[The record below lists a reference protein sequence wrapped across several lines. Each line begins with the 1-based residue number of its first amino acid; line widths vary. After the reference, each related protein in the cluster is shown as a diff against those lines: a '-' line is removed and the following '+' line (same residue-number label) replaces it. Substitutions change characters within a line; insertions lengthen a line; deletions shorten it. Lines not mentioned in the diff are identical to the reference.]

1 MDVFYYWKNHEADLK
16 AGRVGHFRS
25 TAGKLKELA
34 DGFPDFVWAFKTPRG
49 RKGEVQ
55 LLARLKWAD
64 RAVVRHKP
72 EPGQVYLSYDPH
84 DAQSIVF
91 DDSGTDAAI
100 ATTTAWVAR
109 NFPAM
114 AAANFQ
120 GTAGQEALRGS
131 VLQELQALA
140 ANFHRQSFSA
150 TAGVGPS
157 APA

>member
-1 MDVFYYWKNHEADLK
+1 MDVFYYWKNHAADLK
-16 AGRVGHFRS
+16 AGRIGHFKS
-25 TAGKLKELA
+25 TAGKQKELA
-34 DGFPDFVWAFKTPRG
+34 DGFPDFLWAFKTPQG

-55 LLARLKWAD
+55 LLARLRWAD
-64 RAVVRHKP
+64 RATLKHKP
-72 EPGQVYLSYDPH
+72 EPGYVYLSYDPH
-84 DAQSIVF
+84 DRQSVVF

-100 ATTTAWVAR
+100 AATTQWVAR

-131 VLQELQALA
+131 VLHELQALA
-140 ANFHRQSFSA
+140 AGFRLQPFNASLA
-150 TAGVGPS
+150 AGPV